1 MSGPQPAVRPPGGGG
16 RTVRPYGV
24 TGAAPGPGGTYGTAG
39 ATEAAEVAEAAGTA
53 GTYERTGPGPG
64 PERGGGVLRWLQR
77 ARRMSGPERWRRYT
91 VSTMYFLALFEAVL
105 MSVWLSSTREEI
117 GAGPFAV
124 VAALLLA
131 HLALQIRLSLTAPY
145 LGADGPTRR
154 LLALHLGVC
163 SALLGVGLA
172 LRAADRLEPE
182 QLGPFLVWVLMFTA
196 GPVVLALP
204 LRRGGAVVG
213 ALCAGTLLAAAA
225 VGPRAEWLLVTAL
238 TTAVGAPFMG
248 LTYRASA
255 WGVKLVDELDAARA
269 VQARLAVAEE
279 RLRFGRDLH
288 DVLGRNLSVM
298 ALKSELAVQLAQ
310 RGRPE
315 AADQMAEVQR
325 VAQES
330 QREIRAVVRGY
341 RAADLHAE
349 LAGARAVLRAAG
361 VDCEV
366 DEADLTAPGAREE
379 VPEEVRSA
387 LAWVVREGTTNVL
400 RHADARACTVSL
412 RAGPGRVEL
421 TMDNDGAAGAAG
433 AEPGTPADG
442 AGLAGLRERLAAV
455 GGTLSAEH
463 RGGGGFRLAAR
474 VDLGPR
480 VGVAPRNGMEPRNDL
495 EAGNGMEAS

>member
-1 MSGPQPAVRPPGGGG
+1 MP
-16 RTVRPYGV
+16 
-24 TGAAPGPGGTYGTAG
+24 
-39 ATEAAEVAEAAGTA
+39 
-53 GTYERTGPGPG
+53 
-64 PERGGGVLRWLQR
+64 RWLQR
-77 ARRMSGPERWRRYT
+77 ARRMSGPERWRHFT
-91 VSTMYFLALFEAVL
+91 VSTMYFLALVEAAL
-105 MSVWLSSTREEI
+105 LSAWLGSTRDEM
-117 GAGPFAV
+117 GPGPFAAV
-124 VAALLLA
+124 VVLVLA
-131 HLALQIRLSLTAPY
+131 HLALQVRLSLTAPY
-145 LGADGPTRR
+145 LGAPGPTRR
-154 LLALHLGVC
+154 LLVLYLGVC
-163 SALLGVGLA
+163 SALLAAGLA
-172 LRAADRLEPE
+172 LFAADRLEPE
-182 QLGPFLVWVLMFTA
+182 DFGPFLIWVLMFAA
-196 GPVVLALP
+196 GPLLLALP
-204 LRRGGAVVG
+204 PRRGGAVLG
-213 ALCAGTLLAAAA
+213 ALCAGALLAAAV
-225 VGPRAEWLLVTAL
+225 VGPRGQWLVITTLA
-238 TTAVGAPFMG
+238 TAVCAPFMG
-248 LTYRASA
+248 FTYRASA

-400 RHADARACTVSL
+400 RHADARVCTVSL

-421 TMDNDGAAGAAG
+421 TMDNDGAAG

-474 VDLGPR
+474 IDLEPR
-480 VGVAPRNGMEPRNDL
+480 NGVAPRNGMEAGNDL
-495 EAGNGMEAS
+495 EAS

>member
-1 MSGPQPAVRPPGGGG
+1 MI
-16 RTVRPYGV
+16 
-24 TGAAPGPGGTYGTAG
+24 
-39 ATEAAEVAEAAGTA
+39 
-53 GTYERTGPGPG
+53 
-64 PERGGGVLRWLQR
+64 RWMQR

-91 VSTMYFLALFEAVL
+91 VSTMYFLAVFEAVL
-105 MSVWLSSTREEI
+105 MSVWLRDIREDV

-124 VAALLLA
+124 VAVLLVG
-131 HLALQIRLSLTAPY
+131 HLTLQIKLSLTAPY
-145 LGADGPTRR
+145 LGAAGPTRR
-154 LLALHLGVC
+154 LLALHLAVV
-163 SALLGVGLA
+163 SALLAAGLA
-172 LRAADRLEPE
+172 LRAADRLEPT
-182 QLGPFLVWVLMFTA
+182 QLGPFLVWVLMFAA
-196 GPVVLALP
+196 GPLVLALP

-213 ALCAGTLLAAAA
+213 ALCAATLLAAL
-225 VGPRAEWLLVTAL
+225 VIGPRGEWLAITAL
-238 TTAVGAPFMG
+238 TCALGAPFMG

-298 ALKSELAVQLAQ
+298 ALKSELAVQLAR

-361 VDCEV
+361 VDCAV
-366 DEADLTAPGAREE
+366 DEADVPA
-379 VPEEVRSA
+379 PEEARSA

-400 RHADARACTVSL
+400 RHADARMCTIVL
-412 RAGPGRVEL
+412 RTEAGRAEL
-421 TMDNDGAAGAAG
+421 TMDNDGAAGP

-455 GGTLSAEH
+455 GGTLSAQ
-463 RGGGGFRLAAR
+463 RRTGGRFRLAAR
-474 VDLGPR
+474 IDLAAPEDPGPR
-480 VGVAPRNGMEPRNDL
+480 PRTER
-495 EAGNGMEAS
+495 EAS